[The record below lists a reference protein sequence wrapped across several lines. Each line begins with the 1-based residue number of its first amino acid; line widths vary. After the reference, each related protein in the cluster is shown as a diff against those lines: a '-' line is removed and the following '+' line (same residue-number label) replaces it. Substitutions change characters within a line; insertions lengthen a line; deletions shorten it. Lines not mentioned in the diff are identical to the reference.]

1 LDKITVQ
8 HYTDAVEIV
17 IKGNLNIH
25 NTEKLLNEFKDLTAD
40 GNNYRIVGINCEHLE
55 SIDSSGLG
63 ALISISKK
71 AGSMKAE
78 FYLCDLNKKVSSLF
92 DISSL
97 DRYFQVIPGE
107 EFRKIVQP

>member
-1 LDKITVQ
+1 MDKITVQ
-8 HYTDAVEIV
+8 HYSNAVEII
-17 IKGNLNIH
+17 IKGNLNIR
-25 NTEKLLNEFKDLTAD
+25 NTDRLIDEFRAIGTD
-40 GNNYRIVGINCEHLE
+40 GHEYKFVGINCEAMD

-71 AGSMKAE
+71 SEGMKAD
-78 FYLCDLNKKVSSLF
+78 FFLCGLNRGVSSLF

-97 DRYFQVIPGE
+97 NKYFQVSTVD